1 MRPRL
6 PICSRRGSVLLI
18 AALLIS
24 PFAAAAEPRYIDYLH
39 IEANEGG
46 SSGGH
51 VALQFGADAFHFQH
65 EDGGLIRMQR
75 DDAEMFHFRYAM
87 LGNRPIHETRIAVSD
102 DTFALL
108 RDAFSERLLIQNAQY
123 EHLAELQDD
132 VALFDL
138 WLDRVHV
145 GGEPAGVPV
154 RAAGYF
160 FVDGFAAKSSNGPR
174 SVILT
179 QLGAQLAAAHGT
191 DFIARRTAAMRA
203 DLAAWQ
209 PRAVRDAPP
218 PLAPDVYPRF
228 APLASAR
235 YREQLEALT
244 ALEVLAAA
252 PVPRPD
258 SYRTDHTAAPL
269 DARERSAL
277 ARFATQLSASLA
289 ALAASERP
297 DFGYPLLVGM
307 ARLAAIEA
315 SLASG
320 RLVILDAFA
329 ADAPAAPMPDGAQR
343 DAYLAAVSAR
353 LRPAVERER
362 RQFFARP
369 QLREG
374 DYTHLETT
382 ANRLLEAEG
391 ARRFGLPLRVQSGLL
406 LPARAARRDE
416 VIALPMTAAS
426 VEVERDLARAAVAAY
441 RERLAAL
448 YGYNLITRNCVSEIF
463 ATIDAGLARGANGA
477 DESHR
482 RLGGVVE
489 TQSSL
494 NFIPVVSAAAVERN
508 YAAVVSRT
516 RPSYRQ
522 LRLQTLTAAEPS
534 WRVYLRESNALTS
547 TVYHPAADDSAFL
560 FFTEEPIALRPLL
573 GAANLL
579 IALVDSAVGCVTW
592 PADSGARLQAGLRG
606 ALFSLPELAFVN
618 IRKGSMAWVEPEVA
632 RAPGEL

>member
-1 MRPRL
+1 
-6 PICSRRGSVLLI
+6 
-18 AALLIS
+18 
-24 PFAAAAEPRYIDYLH
+24 
-39 IEANEGG
+39 
-46 SSGGH
+46 
-51 VALQFGADAFHFQH
+51 
-65 EDGGLIRMQR
+65 
-75 DDAEMFHFRYAM
+75 
-87 LGNRPIHETRIAVSD
+87 
-102 DTFALL
+102 
-108 RDAFSERLLIQNAQY
+108 
-123 EHLAELQDD
+123 
-132 VALFDL
+132 
-138 WLDRVHV
+138 
-145 GGEPAGVPV
+145 
-154 RAAGYF
+154 
-160 FVDGFAAKSSNGPR
+160 
-174 SVILT
+174 
-179 QLGAQLAAAHGT
+179 
-191 DFIARRTAAMRA
+191 
-203 DLAAWQ
+203 
-209 PRAVRDAPP
+209 
-218 PLAPDVYPRF
+218 
-228 APLASAR
+228 
-235 YREQLEALT
+235 
-244 ALEVLAAA
+244 
-252 PVPRPD
+252 
-258 SYRTDHTAAPL
+258 
-269 DARERSAL
+269 
-277 ARFATQLSASLA
+277 
-289 ALAASERP
+289 
-297 DFGYPLLVGM
+297 
-307 ARLAAIEA
+307 
-315 SLASG
+315 
-320 RLVILDAFA
+320 
-329 ADAPAAPMPDGAQR
+329 
-343 DAYLAAVSAR
+343 
-353 LRPAVERER
+353 
-362 RQFFARP
+362 
-369 QLREG
+369 
-374 DYTHLETT
+374 
-382 ANRLLEAEG
+382 
-391 ARRFGLPLRVQSGLL
+391 VQSGLL

-534 WRVYLRESNALTS
+534 WRIYLRESNALTS

-632 RAPGEL
+632 RPPGEL